1 MRRRLRPPLPRA
13 PSPAR
18 AARAFALAETLV
30 ALAVLGILVS
40 LGLTLFQRRRELE
53 RELLD
58 QAVAVRALGSEWAV
72 LRTSSAAELVPQEE
86 GPFLGPVE
94 FLSAIEER
102 DPLLTIE
109 ETKYPG
115 LVKVR
120 LEIGAGVKRSRRLVQ
135 EGWVRLPGG
144 G

>member
-1 MRRRLRPPLPRA
+1 MSRRRRSALPRVPPA
-13 PSPAR
+13 AR

-30 ALAVLGILVS
+30 ALAVLGILLS

-58 QAVAVRALGSEWAV
+58 RAVAVRALGSEWAV
-72 LRTSSAAELVPQEE
+72 LRTSSAADLVPQEE

-94 FLSAIEER
+94 FLTAIEDR

-120 LEIGAGVKRSRRLVQ
+120 LDIRAGVKRSHRIVQ
-135 EGWVRLPGG
+135 EGWVRVAGG